1 MHLPE
6 LSIRRP
12 VTVIMFYLG
21 IIILG
26 VISWSRLPQELFP
39 SISYPQ
45 ITIVTT
51 YENASPQEIETLI
64 TKIIEEAVG
73 TVNGLKKISSI
84 SKEGLS
90 LIILDF
96 DWGTNMDFASLGV
109 REKIDLI
116 KERLPLGAED
126 PIVMKYN
133 PFEIPILILSVKGE
147 MSSRQLRELCRKEIK
162 DELEKIEGVA
172 SANIVGGREREILVE
187 LDQGKLFANKIPI
200 LKVAEAIKQTN
211 FTFPA
216 GTIKERF
223 YEYLIRTIGEFQ
235 AVKEVEKVVVDV
247 QEVNPPKTQYEA
259 YLRQLKGE
267 TSDKRVIHITDLGR
281 VLDTLK
287 DLTNISRY
295 NGQENISIRI
305 QRQAGANIIKV
316 VGLVKKQLKEI
327 QERLRDRKVDI
338 QIIYDQSQFIRDS
351 INGVRDAAI
360 QGGVLAFFVLLF
372 FLMNIWSS
380 LIVTLSIPIS
390 IMLTFSLMYFRHL
403 SVNIMS
409 LGGLALGVGMLVDNA
424 IVVMENVFRHRQL
437 GKPALTAASEGASE
451 VAAAIVAS
459 TLTTIAVF
467 LPLIFV
473 KGVAG
478 QLFKELAFTV
488 TFSLLASLLV
498 ALSLI
503 PRLAARIKPR
513 RVETEERLWMRVLR
527 SVYLNTLKAFLKFKY
542 FFLAGI
548 VLLTGICFMM
558 LKGVDKE
565 LMPKV
570 DQREFMIKVDM
581 PTGTKIEVTDR
592 VVKRI
597 ENILLGYPD
606 IKGVSVIIG
615 SSKEKEYGGTVQT
628 LGPHQAQIVVNL
640 KKLSKRAPAY
650 RKSQEVIQELQKD
663 LLNVDLEGAKL
674 EYVLQETIFKA
685 ALQGGK
691 PVNVEVKGKDL
702 DVLRS
707 LSGRLME
714 EMKSVS
720 GLYDISSDLMP
731 AQPEVKINIMK
742 EKAALYN
749 LSVNSIS
756 LSAQAAIKGYVASK
770 YKEEGREYDIR
781 VRLREEDRDD
791 LAKIR
796 NILIHSP
803 LGIEVPLADV
813 AYLSRGLGPSEIHRL
828 DQERTVMVS
837 ANIYKR
843 GFSEVISD
851 IDNIIA
857 GMDIPKGYVVK
868 MSGERKEMEES
879 FKSLIFALILAV
891 VLVYMIMASQFES
904 LWQPFIIMFTLPL
917 SIIGVT
923 AALLLTHTTLNVVVF
938 LGVIVLGGIVVNN
951 GIVLIDRV
959 NGLRREGFS
968 PYQAV
973 LEAGQNRL
981 RPILMTAMTTTLGL
995 IPLALGLGE
1004 GAELRAPMAI
1014 TVIGGLTSSTF
1025 LTLFVIPALYLIA
1038 VNIME
1043 RKPEVKVEEKE
1054 EREEEVKKELVVI
1067 PPPERGELQE
1077 KISEPEVE
1085 QVQDLNPRQKKAME
1099 YIRKQGKITRKE
1111 YIQLFNVSVA
1121 TAARDIK
1128 ELQERGL
1135 IVPRGPNGPG
1145 RWYEVN
1151 KDNRE
1156 SPGEG
1161 K

>member
-1 MHLPE
+1 M
-6 LSIRRP
+6 
-12 VTVIMFYLG
+12 
-21 IIILG
+21 
-26 VISWSRLPQELFP
+26 
-39 SISYPQ
+39 
-45 ITIVTT
+45 
-51 YENASPQEIETLI
+51 
-64 TKIIEEAVG
+64 
-73 TVNGLKKISSI
+73 
-84 SKEGLS
+84 
-90 LIILDF
+90 
-96 DWGTNMDFASLGV
+96 
-109 REKIDLI
+109 
-116 KERLPLGAED
+116 
-126 PIVMKYN
+126 
-133 PFEIPILILSVKGE
+133 
-147 MSSRQLRELCRKEIK
+147 
-162 DELEKIEGVA
+162 
-172 SANIVGGREREILVE
+172 
-187 LDQGKLFANKIPI
+187 
-200 LKVAEAIKQTN
+200 
-211 FTFPA
+211 
-216 GTIKERF
+216 
-223 YEYLIRTIGEFQ
+223 
-235 AVKEVEKVVVDV
+235 
-247 QEVNPPKTQYEA
+247 
-259 YLRQLKGE
+259 
-267 TSDKRVIHITDLGR
+267 
-281 VLDTLK
+281 
-287 DLTNISRY
+287 
-295 NGQENISIRI
+295 
-305 QRQAGANIIKV
+305 
-316 VGLVKKQLKEI
+316 
-327 QERLRDRKVDI
+327 
-338 QIIYDQSQFIRDS
+338 
-351 INGVRDAAI
+351 
-360 QGGVLAFFVLLF
+360 
-372 FLMNIWSS
+372 
-380 LIVTLSIPIS
+380 
-390 IMLTFSLMYFRHL
+390 
-403 SVNIMS
+403 
-409 LGGLALGVGMLVDNA
+409 GMLVDNA

-527 SVYLNTLKAFLKFKY
+527 SAYLNTLKAFLKFKY

-548 VLLTGICFMM
+548 ILLTGICFIM

-597 ENILLGYPD
+597 ESILLGYPD

-691 PVNVEVKGKDL
+691 PVNIEVKGKDL

-714 EMKSVS
+714 EMKSVP

-1156 SPGEG
+1156 SPREG

>member
-1 MHLPE
+1 MRLPE

-26 VISWSRLPQELFP
+26 IISWSRLPQELFP

-96 DWGTNMDFASLGV
+96 DWGTNMDFASLSV

-133 PFEIPILILSVKGE
+133 PFEIPILILSVRGE
-147 MSSRQLRELCRKEIK
+147 ISSRELRELCRKEIK

-247 QEVNPPKTQYEA
+247 QEVNPPQTQYEA
-259 YLRQLKGE
+259 YLRQLKGK
-267 TSDKRVIHITDLGR
+267 TSDKRVIHVVDVGR

-295 NGQENISIRI
+295 NGHENISIRI

-316 VGLVKKQLKEI
+316 TRLVKKQLKEI
-327 QERLRDRKVDI
+327 QQRLKDRKVDI

-351 INGVRDAAI
+351 IKGVKDAAV

-424 IVVMENVFRHRQL
+424 IVVMENIFRHRQL
-437 GKPALTAASEGASE
+437 GKPSLQSASKGASE

-488 TFSLLASLLV
+488 TFSLLASLIV

-503 PRLAARIKPR
+503 PRLAARIKTKN
-513 RVETEERLWMRVLR
+513 VETKERFWLR
-527 SVYLNTLKAFLKFKY
+527 ILRTLYLNSLTVFLKFKY
-542 FFLAGI
+542 IFLAGI
-548 VLLTGICFMM
+548 ILITVVCFVM

-597 ENILLGYPD
+597 ENILLTYPD

-640 KKLSKRAPAY
+640 KKMSKRDPRY
-650 RKSQEVIQELQKD
+650 RKSQDVIHQLQRD
-663 LLNVDLEGAKL
+663 LVKVDLEGARL

-691 PVNVEVKGKDL
+691 PVNIEVKGRDME
-702 DVLRS
+702 VLRS
-707 LSGRLME
+707 ISEKLMQ
-714 EMKSVS
+714 EMKKVS

-742 EKAALYN
+742 DKAALYN

-781 VRLREEDRDD
+781 VRLREEDRND
-791 LAKIR
+791 LVKIR

-828 DQERTVMVS
+828 DQERTVIVS

-843 GFSEVISD
+843 GFSEVVVD
-851 IDNIIA
+851 IDRIIA
-857 GMDIPKGYVVK
+857 GMEIPKGYVVR

-923 AALLLTHTTLNVVVF
+923 VALLLTHTTLNVVVF
-938 LGVIVLGGIVVNN
+938 LGMIVLGGIVVNN

-968 PYQAV
+968 PYDAV
-973 LEAGQNRL
+973 VEAGQNRL

-1043 RKPEVKVEEKE
+1043 RRPKMEEKKEKREELKPEKVIVIVSPEEKE
-1054 EREEEVKKELVVI
+1054 KREEITEEYEF
-1067 PPPERGELQE
+1067 PEEE
-1077 KISEPEVE
+1077 IE
-1085 QVQDLNPRQKKAME
+1085 DLNPRQKKALQ
-1099 YIRKQGKITRKE
+1099 YIKKQGKITRKE

-1128 ELQERGL
+1128 ELQKKG
-1135 IVPRGPNGPG
+1135 IIIPRGPNGPG
-1145 RWYEVN
+1145 RWYEIN
-1151 KDNRE
+1151 KKNF
-1156 SPGEG
+1156 S

>member
-1 MHLPE
+1 MRLPE

-26 VISWSRLPQELFP
+26 IISWSRLPQELFP

-51 YENASPQEIETLI
+51 SENASPQEIETLI

-96 DWGTNMDFASLGV
+96 DWGTNMDFASLSV

-133 PFEIPILILSVKGE
+133 PFEIPILILSVRGE
-147 MSSRQLRELCRKEIK
+147 MSSRELRELCRKEIK

-200 LKVAEAIKQTN
+200 LKVAEAIKQAN
-211 FTFPA
+211 FNFPA

-259 YLRQLKGE
+259 YLRQLKGK
-267 TSDKRVIHITDLGR
+267 TSDKRIIHVVDVGR

-295 NGQENISIRI
+295 NGHENISIKI

-316 VGLVKKQLKEI
+316 TRLVKKQLKEI
-327 QERLRDRKVDI
+327 QQRLKDRKVNI

-351 INGVRDAAI
+351 IKGVRDAAV

-380 LIVTLSIPIS
+380 LIVALSIPIS

-424 IVVMENVFRHRQL
+424 IVVMENIFRHRQL
-437 GKPALTAASEGASE
+437 GTPSLQSASKGASE

-503 PRLAARIKPR
+503 PRLAAKIKTKN
-513 RVETEERLWMRVLR
+513 VKTKERLWMQILR
-527 SVYLNTLKAFLKFKY
+527 RLYLNSLKVFLKFKY
-542 FFLAGI
+542 IFLAAI
-548 VLLTGICFMM
+548 ILITAVCFVI
-558 LKGVDKE
+558 LKGLDKE

-597 ENILLGYPD
+597 ENILLTYPD

-640 KKLSKRAPAY
+640 KKMSKRNPLY
-650 RKSQEVIQELQKD
+650 RKSQDVIHQLQKD
-663 LLNVDLEGAKL
+663 LIKVDLEGARL
-674 EYVLQETIFKA
+674 EYVLQETIFKT

-691 PVNVEVKGKDL
+691 PVNIEVKGRDM

-707 LSGRLME
+707 ISETLMQK
-714 EMKSVS
+714 MKKVP

-742 EKAALYN
+742 DKAALYN

-781 VRLREEDRDD
+781 VRLREQDRND
-791 LAKIR
+791 LTKIR

-843 GFSEVISD
+843 GFSEVAAD
-851 IDNIIA
+851 IDKIIA
-857 GMDIPKGYVVK
+857 GMEIPKGYVVK

-923 AALLLTHTTLNVVVF
+923 VALLLTHTTLNVVVF
-938 LGVIVLGGIVVNN
+938 LGMIVLGGIVVNN

-968 PYQAV
+968 PYDAIV
-973 LEAGQNRL
+973 EAGQNRL

-1025 LTLFVIPALYLIA
+1025 LTLFVVPALYLIA

-1043 RKPEVKVEEKE
+1043 RKPKIKEKKKEELKPEEVIVIVPPEEKE
-1054 EREEEVKKELVVI
+1054 EKKE
-1067 PPPERGELQE
+1067 
-1077 KISEPEVE
+1077 ISEEYEFPEVE
-1085 QVQDLNPRQKKAME
+1085 IEDLNPRQKKALQ
-1099 YIRKQGKITRKE
+1099 YIKKQGKITRKE
-1111 YIQLFNVSVA
+1111 YIQLFKVSVA

-1128 ELQERGL
+1128 ELQEKG
-1135 IVPRGPNGPG
+1135 IIIPRGPNGPG
-1145 RWYEVN
+1145 RWYEIN
-1151 KDNRE
+1151 KKNFKVQGD
-1156 SPGEG
+1156 S

>member
-1 MHLPE
+1 MRLPE

-26 VISWSRLPQELFP
+26 IISWSRLPQELFP

-96 DWGTNMDFASLGV
+96 DWGTNMDFASLSV

-133 PFEIPILILSVKGE
+133 PFEIPILILSVRGE
-147 MSSRQLRELCRKEIK
+147 MSSRELRELCRKEIK

-247 QEVNPPKTQYEA
+247 QEVNPPQTQYEA
-259 YLRQLKGE
+259 YLRQLKGK
-267 TSDKRVIHITDLGR
+267 TSDKRVIHVVDVGR

-295 NGQENISIRI
+295 NGHENISIRI

-316 VGLVKKQLKEI
+316 TRLVKKQLKEI
-327 QERLRDRKVDI
+327 QQRLKDRKVDI

-351 INGVRDAAI
+351 IKGVKDAAV

-424 IVVMENVFRHRQL
+424 IVVMENIFRHRQL
-437 GKPALTAASEGASE
+437 GKPSLQSASKGASE

-488 TFSLLASLLV
+488 TFSLLASLIV

-503 PRLAARIKPR
+503 PRLAARIKTKN
-513 RVETEERLWMRVLR
+513 VETKERFWLR
-527 SVYLNTLKAFLKFKY
+527 ILRTLYLNSLTVFLKFKY
-542 FFLAGI
+542 IFLAGI
-548 VLLTGICFMM
+548 ILITAVCFVM

-597 ENILLGYPD
+597 ENILLTYPD

-640 KKLSKRAPAY
+640 KKMSKRDPRY
-650 RKSQEVIQELQKD
+650 RKSQDVIHQLQRD
-663 LLNVDLEGAKL
+663 LVKVDLEGARL

-691 PVNVEVKGKDL
+691 PVNIEVKGRDME
-702 DVLRS
+702 VLRS
-707 LSGRLME
+707 ISEKLMQ
-714 EMKSVS
+714 EMKKVS

-742 EKAALYN
+742 DKAALYN

-781 VRLREEDRDD
+781 VRLREEDRND
-791 LAKIR
+791 LVKIR

-828 DQERTVMVS
+828 DQERTVIVS

-843 GFSEVISD
+843 GFSEVVVD
-851 IDNIIA
+851 IDRIIA
-857 GMDIPKGYVVK
+857 GMEIPKGYVVR

-923 AALLLTHTTLNVVVF
+923 VALLLTHTTLNVVVF
-938 LGVIVLGGIVVNN
+938 LGMIVLGGIVVNN

-968 PYQAV
+968 PYDAV
-973 LEAGQNRL
+973 VEAGQNRL

-1043 RKPEVKVEEKE
+1043 RRPKMEEKKEKREELKPEKVIVIVSPEEKE
-1054 EREEEVKKELVVI
+1054 KREEITEEYEF
-1067 PPPERGELQE
+1067 PEEE
-1077 KISEPEVE
+1077 IE
-1085 QVQDLNPRQKKAME
+1085 DLNPRQKKALQ
-1099 YIRKQGKITRKE
+1099 YIKKQGKITRKE

-1128 ELQERGL
+1128 ELQKKG
-1135 IVPRGPNGPG
+1135 IIIPRGPNGPG
-1145 RWYEVN
+1145 RWYEIN
-1151 KDNRE
+1151 KKNF
-1156 SPGEG
+1156 S